1 MVSRLVI
8 VDTEDVGGRPN
19 PTVAYLKLELTQKF
33 PFSSVLTVS
42 IWKRFVTD
50 RPFKDV
56 ATLREKQLN
65 RKPRFALE
73 NVGFYHKDQNRVN

>member
-8 VDTEDVGGRPN
+8 VDKEDVGWRPN
-19 PTVAYLKLELTQKF
+19 PTVAYLKLELTQKI

-65 RKPRFALE
+65 RKPRFTLD
-73 NVGFYHKDQNRVN
+73 NVGFYHEDQKRVN